1 MENNYFD
8 NFIREKM
15 QDHESPVPA
24 GLWDKVNPATNAPTG
39 KVIKLHTLK
48 NWGLSAILL
57 MAGLGSSFVVAD
69 SKRYTIGANGNMVD
83 AGSSSMASTTAQENI
98 FRPAVV
104 VNETNNSITRT
115 ANTTNTANPI
125 VQSPT
130 IQVIESN
137 KKLTISNQVSSINDN
152 NSSKVFENET
162 FAKFAAANTIS
173 FVKNNNATNFKFG
186 SKDYNK
192 YLNDLKLSLLCPGAN
207 PNTDWYIEPFAGPI
221 YGFKKVTNNNATA
234 AYLQQKDSSESMR
247 IGYTAGVN
255 IVKPISEHFVLKT
268 GVWLSQINERF
279 SYKTENEIK
288 TTTVVTVRNIIRA
301 PGDTLR
307 ISDTSSV
314 QQIGYKN
321 TVVGNRYKTLDIP
334 VIIGYEFGKGSLK
347 FGVNAGVI
355 FNIKHGFEGAVY
367 DSSLTAININKETN
381 NVYKTNIGLGLY
393 AGFRIAKDINERTQ
407 LFVEPHFRYNLSNM
421 TTPNTSFN
429 QKINVTGVNIG
440 LRIKIKD

>member
-15 QDHESPVPA
+15 QDHESPVPV
-24 GLWDKVNPATNAPTG
+24 GLWDKVNPAINAPTG
-39 KVIKLHTLK
+39 KIIKLNSLK
-48 NWGLSAILL
+48 NWGLSAVLL

-69 SKRYTIGANGNMVD
+69 SKRYTIGAAGNMVA
-83 AGSSSMASTTAQENI
+83 AGTNKMTIATEQDHMITQV
-98 FRPAVV
+98 VV

-115 ANTTNTANPI
+115 INTASPIVPSPI
-125 VQSPT
+125 VQVS
-130 IQVIESN
+130 ESS
-137 KKLTISNQVSSINDN
+137 KQLIISNLKNSIGDI

-162 FAKFAAANTIS
+162 FEKFAAANTIS
-173 FVKNNNATNFKFG
+173 YVRNNNASNFKFG

-192 YLNDLKLSLLCPGAN
+192 YLNDLKLSLLCPGSN

-221 YGFKKVTNNNATA
+221 YGFKKISNNTATSS
-234 AYLQQKDSSESMR
+234 YLQQKDSSESMQ
-247 IGYTAGVN
+247 IGYAAGVN

-268 GVWLSQINERF
+268 GVWVSQINERF

-347 FGVNAGVI
+347 FGINAGVI
-355 FNIKHGFEGAVY
+355 VNVKHGFEGAVY
-367 DSSLTAININKETN
+367 DSSLTAITVNKETN

-393 AGFRIAKDINERTQ
+393 AGFRIAKDLNEKTQ

>member
-8 NFIREKM
+8 NFIRGKM
-15 QDHESPVPA
+15 QDHESPVPV
-24 GLWDKVNPATNAPTG
+24 GLWDKVNPAINAPTG
-39 KVIKLHTLK
+39 KIIKLNSLK
-48 NWGLSAILL
+48 NWGLSAVLL

-69 SKRYTIGANGNMVD
+69 SKRYTIGAAGNMVA
-83 AGSSSMASTTAQENI
+83 AGTNNMTISTEQDHIITQ
-98 FRPAVV
+98 VV
-104 VNETNNSITRT
+104 VVDETNNSITRSI
-115 ANTTNTANPI
+115 NTASPI
-125 VQSPT
+125 VQSP
-130 IQVIESN
+130 IVQVIESS
-137 KKLTISNQVSSINDN
+137 KQLIISNQKNSIGAN

-173 FVKNNNATNFKFG
+173 FVRNNNASNFKFG

-192 YLNDLKLSLLCPGAN
+192 YLNDLKLSLLCPGSN

-221 YGFKKVTNNNATA
+221 YGFKKITNNTATST
-234 AYLQQKDSSESMR
+234 YLQQKDSSESMQ
-247 IGYTAGVN
+247 IGYAAGVN

-268 GVWLSQINERF
+268 GVWVSQINERF
-279 SYKTENEIK
+279 SFKTENEIK

-347 FGVNAGVI
+347 FGINAGVI
-355 FNIKHGFEGAVY
+355 VNVKHGFEGAVY
-367 DSSLTAININKETN
+367 DSSLTAITVNKETN

-393 AGFRIAKDINERTQ
+393 AGFRIAKDLNDKTQ
-407 LFVEPHFRYNLSNM
+407 LFIEPHFRYNLSNM

>member
-15 QDHESPVPA
+15 QDHESPVPV
-24 GLWDKVNPATNAPTG
+24 GLWDKVNPAINAPTG
-39 KVIKLHTLK
+39 KIIKLNSLK
-48 NWGLSAILL
+48 NWGLSAVLL

-69 SKRYTIGANGNMVD
+69 SKRYTIGAAGNMVA
-83 AGSSSMASTTAQENI
+83 AGTNNMTIASAQDHMI
-98 FRPAVV
+98 TQVVV

-115 ANTTNTANPI
+115 INTASPIVPSPI
-125 VQSPT
+125 VQVS
-130 IQVIESN
+130 ESS
-137 KKLTISNQVSSINDN
+137 KQLIISNQKNSISDI

-173 FVKNNNATNFKFG
+173 FVRNNNASNFKFG

-192 YLNDLKLSLLCPGAN
+192 YLNDLKLSLLCPGSN

-221 YGFKKVTNNNATA
+221 YGFKKITNNTATST
-234 AYLQQKDSSESMR
+234 YLQQKDSSESMQ
-247 IGYTAGVN
+247 IGYAAGVN

-268 GVWLSQINERF
+268 GVWVSQINERF

-347 FGVNAGVI
+347 FGINAGVI
-355 FNIKHGFEGAVY
+355 VNVKHGFEGAVY
-367 DSSLTAININKETN
+367 DSSLTAITVNKETN

-393 AGFRIAKDINERTQ
+393 AGFRIAKDLNDKTQ
-407 LFVEPHFRYNLSNM
+407 LFIEPHFRYNLSNM

>member
-24 GLWDKVNPATNAPTG
+24 GLWDKVNPANAIPTG
-39 KVIKLHTLK
+39 KVVKFNAVK
-48 NWGLSAILL
+48 NWGLSTLFL

-69 SKRYTIGANGNMVD
+69 SKRYTIGVNGENVNKTVTYTSNAQD
-83 AGSSSMASTTAQENI
+83 EVFTNATLVTKTSSINTSINTESSKSVTPFVGLPVTQSSTNYYST
-98 FRPAVV
+98 
-104 VNETNNSITRT
+104 VNNDNSITNLD
-115 ANTTNTANPI
+115 A
-125 VQSPT
+125 S
-130 IQVIESN
+130 
-137 KKLTISNQVSSINDN
+137 
-152 NSSKVFENET
+152 ET
-162 FAKFAAANTIS
+162 VAKFKAANTIS
-173 FVKNNNATNFKFG
+173 FLKNSQLTNFKFG

-192 YLNDLKLSLLCPGAN
+192 YLNDLKLSLLCPGSN
-207 PNTDWYIEPFAGPI
+207 PNTDWYIEPFSGPI
-221 YGFKKVTNNNATA
+221 IGFKKVTNNTATA
-234 AYLQQKDSSESMR
+234 AYLQQKDSSENMR

-268 GVWLSQINERF
+268 GVWVSQINERF

-321 TVVGNRYKTLDIP
+321 TVVGNHYKTLDIP
-334 VIIGYEFGKGSLK
+334 VVIGYEFGKGSLK
-347 FGVNAGVI
+347 FGINAGVI
-355 FNIKHGFEGAVY
+355 VNVKHGFEGAVY

-393 AGFRIAKDINERTQ
+393 AGFRVAKDINDKTQ
-407 LFVEPHFRYNLSNM
+407 LFIEPHFRYNLSNM

>member
-15 QDHESPVPA
+15 QDHESPVPV
-24 GLWDKVNPATNAPTG
+24 GLWDKVNPAINAPTG
-39 KVIKLHTLK
+39 KIIKLNSLK
-48 NWGLSAILL
+48 NWGLSAVLL

-69 SKRYTIGANGNMVD
+69 SKRYTIGAAGNILA
-83 AGSSSMASTTAQENI
+83 AGTNNMTIATEQDHMITQV
-98 FRPAVV
+98 VV

-115 ANTTNTANPI
+115 INTASPI
-125 VQSPT
+125 VQSP
-130 IQVIESN
+130 IVQVSESS
-137 KKLTISNQVSSINDN
+137 KQLIISNQKNSIGDIY
-152 NSSKVFENET
+152 SSKVFENET

-173 FVKNNNATNFKFG
+173 YVRNNNASNFKFG

-192 YLNDLKLSLLCPGAN
+192 YLNDLKLSLLCPGSN

-221 YGFKKVTNNNATA
+221 YGFKKISNNTATST
-234 AYLQQKDSSESMR
+234 YLQQKDSSESMQ
-247 IGYTAGVN
+247 IGYAAGVN

-268 GVWLSQINERF
+268 GVWVSQINERF

-321 TVVGNRYKTLDIP
+321 TVVGNLYKTLDIP

-347 FGVNAGVI
+347 LGINAGVI
-355 FNIKHGFEGAVY
+355 VNVKHGFEGAVY
-367 DSSLTAININKETN
+367 DSSLTAITVNKETN

-393 AGFRIAKDINERTQ
+393 AGFRIAKDLNDKTQ

>member
-48 NWGLSAILL
+48 NWGLSAVLL
-57 MAGLGSSFVVAD
+57 LAGLGSSFVVAD
-69 SKRYTIGANGNMVD
+69 SKRYTIGAAGNMV
-83 AGSSSMASTTAQENI
+83 ATSTNSMATTTTQEDI
-98 FRPAVV
+98 VTQAVV
-104 VNETNNSITRT
+104 LNETNNSITRT
-115 ANTTNTANPI
+115 INTASPI
-125 VQSPT
+125 VQSP
-130 IQVIESN
+130 IVQASESS
-137 KKLTISNQVSSINDN
+137 KQLIISNQKNSIGDN
-152 NSSKVFENET
+152 NSSKVFVNET
-162 FAKFAAANTIS
+162 VAKFAAANTIS
-173 FVKNNNATNFKFG
+173 FVRNNNASNFKFG

-192 YLNDLKLSLLCPGAN
+192 YLNDLKLSLLCPGSN

-221 YGFKKVTNNNATA
+221 YGFKKVTNNTATA

-247 IGYTAGVN
+247 IGYAAGIN
-255 IVKPISEHFVLKT
+255 LVKPISEHFVLKT
-268 GVWLSQINERF
+268 GVWVSQINERF

-321 TVVGNRYKTLDIP
+321 TIVGNRYKTLDIP

-355 FNIKHGFEGAVY
+355 FNVKHGFEGAVY

-393 AGFRIAKDINERTQ
+393 AGFRIAKDINDKTQ

>member
-48 NWGLSAILL
+48 NWGLSAVLL

-69 SKRYTIGANGNMVD
+69 SKRYTIGAAGNMVD
-83 AGSSSMASTTAQENI
+83 AGASSMAITTAQENI
-98 FRPAVV
+98 VTQTAE
-104 VNETNNSITRT
+104 VNTFITNANKNVTSFAKSPTLQISESSKQFVISNQNNSIG
-115 ANTTNTANPI
+115 
-125 VQSPT
+125 
-130 IQVIESN
+130 
-137 KKLTISNQVSSINDN
+137 DN
-152 NSSKVFENET
+152 NLSKVFENET

-173 FVKNNNATNFKFG
+173 FVKNNNASNFKLS

-192 YLNDLKLSLLCPGAN
+192 YLNDLKLSLLCPGSN

-221 YGFKKVTNNNATA
+221 YGFKKVTNNTATA
-234 AYLQQKDSSESMR
+234 TYLQQKDSSESMR
-247 IGYTAGVN
+247 IGYAAGIN
-255 IVKPISEHFVLKT
+255 LVKPISEHFVLKT
-268 GVWLSQINERF
+268 GVWVSQINERF

-301 PGDTLR
+301 PGDTLK

-355 FNIKHGFEGAVY
+355 FNVKHGFEGAVY
-367 DSSLTAININKETN
+367 DSSLTAISINKETN

-393 AGFRIAKDINERTQ
+393 AGFSIAKDINEKTQ
-407 LFVEPHFRYNLSNM
+407 LFVEPHFRYNFSNM

>member
-15 QDHESPVPA
+15 QDHESPVPV
-24 GLWDKVNPATNAPTG
+24 GLWDKVNPAINAPTG
-39 KVIKLHTLK
+39 KIIKLNSLK
-48 NWGLSAILL
+48 NWGLSAVLL

-69 SKRYTIGANGNMVD
+69 SKRYTIGAAGNMVA
-83 AGSSSMASTTAQENI
+83 AGTNKMTIATEQDHMITQV
-98 FRPAVV
+98 VV

-115 ANTTNTANPI
+115 INTASPIVPSPI
-125 VQSPT
+125 VQVS
-130 IQVIESN
+130 ESS
-137 KKLTISNQVSSINDN
+137 KQLIISNLKNSIGDI

-162 FAKFAAANTIS
+162 FEKFAAANTIS
-173 FVKNNNATNFKFG
+173 YVRNNNASNFKFG

-192 YLNDLKLSLLCPGAN
+192 YLNDLKLSLLCPGSN

-221 YGFKKVTNNNATA
+221 YGFKKISNNTATSS
-234 AYLQQKDSSESMR
+234 YLQQKDSSESMQ
-247 IGYTAGVN
+247 IGYAAGVN

-268 GVWLSQINERF
+268 GVWVSQINERF

-347 FGVNAGVI
+347 FGINAGVI
-355 FNIKHGFEGAVY
+355 VNVKHGFEGAVY
-367 DSSLTAININKETN
+367 DSSLTAITVNKETN

-393 AGFRIAKDINERTQ
+393 AGFRIAKNLNEKTQ

>member
-15 QDHESPVPA
+15 QDHESPVPV
-24 GLWDKVNPATNAPTG
+24 GLWDKVNPANAIPTG
-39 KVIKLHTLK
+39 KVVKFNAIK
-48 NWGLSAILL
+48 NWGLSTLFL

-69 SKRYTIGANGNMVD
+69 SKRYTIGVDGEKGNKTVIYTSNVQD
-83 AGSSSMASTTAQENI
+83 EV
-98 FRPAVV
+98 F
-104 VNETNNSITRT
+104 
-115 ANTTNTANPI
+115 TNTSL
-125 VQSPT
+125 VT
-130 IQVIESN
+130 
-137 KKLTISNQVSSINDN
+137 KTSSINTLI
-152 NSSKVFENET
+152 NSSIHTESKKFVTPFVELPTTQSSTNNITVDNANGSSNLDADET
-162 FAKFAAANTIS
+162 VAKFKAANTIS
-173 FVKNNNATNFKFG
+173 FLKNNQLANFKFG

-192 YLNDLKLSLLCPGAN
+192 YLNDLKLSLLCPGSN

-247 IGYTAGVN
+247 VGYAAGLN

-268 GVWLSQINERF
+268 GVWVSQINERF

-321 TVVGNRYKTLDIP
+321 TIVGNRYKTLDIP

-347 FGVNAGVI
+347 FGINTGVI
-355 FNIKHGFEGAVY
+355 VNVKHGFEGAVY

-381 NVYKTNIGLGLY
+381 NIYKTNIGLGLY
-393 AGFRIAKDINERTQ
+393 AGFRIAKDLNDKTQ

>member
-15 QDHESPVPA
+15 QDHESPVPV

-48 NWGLSAILL
+48 NWGLSAVLL
-57 MAGLGSSFVVAD
+57 LAGLGSSFVVAD
-69 SKRYTIGANGNMVD
+69 SKRYTIGAAGNMV
-83 AGSSSMASTTAQENI
+83 ATSTNSMATTTTQEDI
-98 FRPAVV
+98 VTQAVV
-104 VNETNNSITRT
+104 LNETNNSITRT
-115 ANTTNTANPI
+115 INTASPI
-125 VQSPT
+125 VQSP
-130 IQVIESN
+130 IVQISESS
-137 KKLTISNQVSSINDN
+137 KQLIISNQKNSIGDN
-152 NSSKVFENET
+152 NSSKVFVNET
-162 FAKFAAANTIS
+162 VAKFAAANTIS
-173 FVKNNNATNFKFG
+173 FVRNNNASNFRFG

-192 YLNDLKLSLLCPGAN
+192 YLNDLKLSLLCPGSN
-207 PNTDWYIEPFAGPI
+207 PNTDWYIEPFTGPI
-221 YGFKKVTNNNATA
+221 YGFKKVTNNTATA

-247 IGYTAGVN
+247 IGYAAGIN
-255 IVKPISEHFVLKT
+255 LVKPISEHFVLKT
-268 GVWLSQINERF
+268 GVWVSQINERF

-321 TVVGNRYKTLDIP
+321 TIVGNRYKTLDIP

-355 FNIKHGFEGAVY
+355 FNVKHGFEGAVY

-393 AGFRIAKDINERTQ
+393 AGFRIAKDINDKTQ

>member
-15 QDHESPVPA
+15 QDHESPVPV
-24 GLWDKVNPATNAPTG
+24 GLWDKVNPANTIPTG
-39 KVIKLHTLK
+39 KVVKFNALK
-48 NWGLSAILL
+48 NWGLSTLFL

-69 SKRYTIGANGNMVD
+69 SKRYTIGVDGENSNKTLTHNSNGQDEVFTNASLVTKSRSINTFINTESSKSVINFVKLPITQSSTNYINTVNND
-83 AGSSSMASTTAQENI
+83 NGSSSLDL
-98 FRPAVV
+98 
-104 VNETNNSITRT
+104 NET
-115 ANTTNTANPI
+115 
-125 VQSPT
+125 V
-130 IQVIESN
+130 
-137 KKLTISNQVSSINDN
+137 
-152 NSSKVFENET
+152 
-162 FAKFAAANTIS
+162 AKFKAANTIS
-173 FVKNNNATNFKFG
+173 FLKNNQLANFKFG

-192 YLNDLKLSLLCPGAN
+192 YLNDLKLSLLCPGSN

-221 YGFKKVTNNNATA
+221 IGFKKVSNNTATA

-247 IGYTAGVN
+247 IGYTTGVN

-288 TTTVVTVRNIIRA
+288 TTTVVTIRNIIRA

-321 TVVGNRYKTLDIP
+321 TIIGNHYKTLDIP
-334 VIIGYEFGKGSLK
+334 VVIGYEFGKGSLK
-347 FGVNAGVI
+347 FGVNAGLIV
-355 FNIKHGFEGAVY
+355 NMKHGFEGAVY

-381 NVYKTNIGLGLY
+381 NIYKTNIGLGLY
-393 AGFRIAKDINERTQ
+393 AGFRLAKDLNDKTQ
-407 LFVEPHFRYNLSNM
+407 LFIEPHFRYNLSNM

>member
-15 QDHESPVPA
+15 QDHDSPVPA
-24 GLWDKVNPATNAPTG
+24 GLWDKVNPATNAPTA
-39 KVIKLHTLK
+39 KIIKFNTLK
-48 NWGLSAILL
+48 NWGLSAVLL

-69 SKRYTIGANGNMVD
+69 SKRYTIGAS
-83 AGSSSMASTTAQENI
+83 GSAINTLE
-98 FRPAVV
+98 
-104 VNETNNSITRT
+104 NSISKSIRSTHD
-115 ANTTNTANPI
+115 PI
-125 VQSPT
+125 V
-130 IQVIESN
+130 
-137 KKLTISNQVSSINDN
+137 TISNEQSLNVHDPIVIAPSVISSDVITPIAKDPIQETSINT
-152 NSSKVFENET
+152 NSSNTVFENET
-162 FAKFAAANTIS
+162 SAKFAAANTIS
-173 FVKNNNATNFKFG
+173 LVRNNVSNFKFV
-186 SKDYNK
+186 KQDYTK
-192 YLNDLKLSLLCPGAN
+192 YLNDLKLSLLCPGSN
-207 PNTDWYIEPFAGPI
+207 PNTDWHIEPFAGFN

-234 AYLQQKDSSESMR
+234 SYLQQKDSSESMR
-247 IGYTAGVN
+247 VGYADGVN
-255 IVKPISEHFVLKT
+255 LVKPISEHFVLKT
-268 GVWLSQINERF
+268 GVWVSQMNERF

-288 TTTVVTVRNIIRA
+288 STTVITVRTIIRA

-321 TVVGNRYKTLDIP
+321 TVVGNQYKTLDIP

-347 FGVNAGVI
+347 FGINAGVV

-367 DSSLTAININKETN
+367 DSSLTAISINKETN

-393 AGFRIAKDINERTQ
+393 AGFRIAKNINEKTQ

>member
-15 QDHESPVPA
+15 QDHESPVPV

-39 KVIKLHTLK
+39 KIIKLNTLK
-48 NWGLSAILL
+48 NWGLSAVLL

-69 SKRYTIGANGNMVD
+69 SKRYTIGVDGSTNNIGSTLAIHTAATKTEDGIITNAILTSESSKSVTPFIQLPITQSTANYN
-83 AGSSSMASTTAQENI
+83 TAVINDNTS
-98 FRPAVV
+98 VNLD
-104 VNETNNSITRT
+104 VNETVAR
-115 ANTTNTANPI
+115 
-125 VQSPT
+125 
-130 IQVIESN
+130 
-137 KKLTISNQVSSINDN
+137 L
-152 NSSKVFENET
+152 
-162 FAKFAAANTIS
+162 AAANTIS
-173 FVKNNNATNFKFG
+173 FVRNKNASNFKFG

-192 YLNDLKLSLLCPGAN
+192 YLNDLKLSLLCPGSN

-221 YGFKKVTNNNATA
+221 YGFKKVTNNTATA

-247 IGYTAGVN
+247 IGYAAGVN

-268 GVWLSQINERF
+268 GVWVSQINERF

-321 TVVGNRYKTLDIP
+321 TIVGNRYKTLDIP

-355 FNIKHGFEGAVY
+355 FNVKHGFEGAVY

-393 AGFRIAKDINERTQ
+393 AGFRIAKDINDKTQ

-429 QKINVTGVNIG
+429 QKINVTGVNVG

>member
-1 MENNYFD
+1 MENNHFD
-8 NFIREKM
+8 HFIREKM
-15 QDHESPVPA
+15 QDHESSMPA

-69 SKRYTIGANGNMVD
+69 SKRYTIGEDGNIVVT
-83 AGSSSMASTTAQENI
+83 GSNSTNVTQ
-98 FRPAVV
+98 AVLV
-104 VNETNNSITRT
+104 TETNTII
-115 ANTTNTANPI
+115 TNTSNKVASLVKLPI
-125 VQSPT
+125 VQLNETSK
-130 IQVIESN
+130 Q
-137 KKLTISNQVSSINDN
+137 LTISDKE
-152 NSSKVFENET
+152 NSSNSNSNYNVFENET
-162 FAKFAAANTIS
+162 FTKFKAANTIS
-173 FVKNNNATNFKFG
+173 FVRNNNLSNYKFS

-192 YLNDLKLSLLCPGAN
+192 YLNDLKLSILCPGSN
-207 PNTDWYIEPFAGPI
+207 PNSDWHIEPFAGPI
-221 YGFKKVTNNNATA
+221 YGSKKVTNNTATTT
-234 AYLQQKDSSESMR
+234 YLQQKDSSESMR
-247 IGYTAGVN
+247 IGYAAGVN
-255 IVKPISEHFVLKT
+255 LAKPISEHFVLKT
-268 GVWLSQINERF
+268 GVWVSQMNERF

-301 PGDTLR
+301 PGDTLK

-347 FGVNAGVI
+347 FGINAGVI
-355 FNIKHGFEGAVY
+355 FNMKHGFEGAVY

-393 AGFRIAKDINERTQ
+393 AGFRIAKDINDKTQ
-407 LFVEPHFRYNLSNM
+407 LFIEPHFRYNLSNM

-429 QKINVTGVNIG
+429 QKINVTGVNVG

>member
-15 QDHESPVPA
+15 QDHESPVPV
-24 GLWDKVNPATNAPTG
+24 GLWDKVNPAINAPTG
-39 KVIKLHTLK
+39 KIIKLNSLK
-48 NWGLSAILL
+48 NWGLSAVLL

-69 SKRYTIGANGNMVD
+69 SKRYTIGAAGNMVA
-83 AGSSSMASTTAQENI
+83 AGTNNMTIASAQDHMI
-98 FRPAVV
+98 TQVVV
-104 VNETNNSITRT
+104 VNETKNSITRT
-115 ANTTNTANPI
+115 INTASPIVPSPI
-125 VQSPT
+125 VQVS
-130 IQVIESN
+130 ESS
-137 KKLTISNQVSSINDN
+137 KQLIISNQKNSISDI

-173 FVKNNNATNFKFG
+173 YVRNNNASNFKFG

-192 YLNDLKLSLLCPGAN
+192 YLNDLKLSLLCPGSN

-221 YGFKKVTNNNATA
+221 YGFKKISNNTATST
-234 AYLQQKDSSESMR
+234 YLQQKDSSESMQ
-247 IGYTAGVN
+247 IGYAAGVN

-268 GVWLSQINERF
+268 GVWVSQINERF

-288 TTTVVTVRNIIRA
+288 TTIVVTVRNIIRA

-321 TVVGNRYKTLDIP
+321 TVVGNRYKTLDVP

-347 FGVNAGVI
+347 FGINAGVI
-355 FNIKHGFEGAVY
+355 VNVKHGFEGAVY
-367 DSSLTAININKETN
+367 DSSLTAITVNKETN
-381 NVYKTNIGLGLY
+381 NLYKTNIGLGLY
-393 AGFRIAKDINERTQ
+393 AGFRIAKDLNEKTQ

>member
-15 QDHESPVPA
+15 QDHESPVPV
-24 GLWDKVNPATNAPTG
+24 GLWDKVNPANTIPTG
-39 KVIKLHTLK
+39 KVVKFNALK
-48 NWGLSAILL
+48 NWGLSAFLL

-69 SKRYTIGANGNMVD
+69 SKRYTIGVNGENANKVVTYTSSDQNDVFTNASLVTKTNSINTLINIASSKSLTPFVQLPSTQSSANYNNTVINDHSITYID
-83 AGSSSMASTTAQENI
+83 A
-98 FRPAVV
+98 
-104 VNETNNSITRT
+104 NET
-115 ANTTNTANPI
+115 
-125 VQSPT
+125 V
-130 IQVIESN
+130 
-137 KKLTISNQVSSINDN
+137 
-152 NSSKVFENET
+152 
-162 FAKFAAANTIS
+162 AKFTAANTIS
-173 FVKNNNATNFKFG
+173 FLKNNQLTNFKFN

-192 YLNDLKLSLLCPGAN
+192 YLNDLKLSILCPGSN
-207 PNTDWYIEPFAGPI
+207 PNTDWYIEPFAGAI
-221 YGFKKVTNNNATA
+221 YGFKKITNNTATNT
-234 AYLQQKDSSESMR
+234 YLQQKDSSEQMR
-247 IGYTAGVN
+247 IGYAAGVN
-255 IVKPISEHFVLKT
+255 LVKPISEHFVLKT
-268 GVWLSQINERF
+268 GVWVSQINERF

-321 TVVGNRYKTLDIP
+321 TIVGNRYKTLDIP

-355 FNIKHGFEGAVY
+355 VNVKHGFEGAVY
-367 DSSLTAININKETN
+367 DSSLTAITINKETN

-393 AGFRIAKDINERTQ
+393 AGFRIAKDLNDKTQ

-429 QKINVTGVNIG
+429 QKINVTGVNVG

>member
-15 QDHESPVPA
+15 QDHESPVPV
-24 GLWDKVNPATNAPTG
+24 GLWDKVNPAINAPTG
-39 KVIKLHTLK
+39 KIIKLNSLK
-48 NWGLSAILL
+48 NWGLSAVLL

-69 SKRYTIGANGNMVD
+69 SKRYTIGAAGNMVA
-83 AGSSSMASTTAQENI
+83 AGTNNMTIASAQDHMI
-98 FRPAVV
+98 TQVVV

-115 ANTTNTANPI
+115 INTASPIVPSPI
-125 VQSPT
+125 VQVS
-130 IQVIESN
+130 ESS
-137 KKLTISNQVSSINDN
+137 KQLIISNQKNSISDI

-173 FVKNNNATNFKFG
+173 FVRNINASNFKFG

-192 YLNDLKLSLLCPGAN
+192 YLNDLKLSLLCPGSN

-221 YGFKKVTNNNATA
+221 YGFKKITNNTATST
-234 AYLQQKDSSESMR
+234 YLQQKDSSESMQ
-247 IGYTAGVN
+247 IGYAAGVN

-268 GVWLSQINERF
+268 GVWVSQINERF

-334 VIIGYEFGKGSLK
+334 VIIGYEFVKGSLK
-347 FGVNAGVI
+347 FGINAGVI
-355 FNIKHGFEGAVY
+355 VNVKHGFEGAVY
-367 DSSLTAININKETN
+367 DSSLTAITVNKETN

-393 AGFRIAKDINERTQ
+393 AGFRIAKDLNDKTQ
-407 LFVEPHFRYNLSNM
+407 LFIEPHFRYNLSNM